1 MSISNPF
8 ARLALFPVL
17 GLGLAAAQTAPPVM
31 PRVSAALDD
40 SRRVT
45 LHGNVHPFANPSL
58 DQGAVEDSLPAGRML
73 LLLSRSSQQESALQD
88 YIQAAHT
95 PGNPAFHK
103 WLRPEEFGHLYGPA
117 DSDLAAITA
126 WLQAHGLTVNK
137 VHAGRGAIE
146 FSGTA
151 SQIQETFQTEI
162 HRYATNGEAHL
173 AAATEPSVPA
183 ALAPVIAGLAS
194 LGSFHPRSQMKVMG
208 TAAFNPKT
216 HAVAPQWTYPAAG
229 GVSYALAP
237 GDLAVQYDIQPVY
250 ASGVTGAGQSIA
262 IVSASNVDLSLVQA
276 YQSLFGL
283 AANLPAVI
291 VDGTDPGQTS
301 DATEAYLDIELAG
314 SVAPGAKVLLYT
326 SGGTAL
332 TDGLPLAAVRAV
344 EDDQAGIISVSY
356 GVCEAELGQSGN
368 AFWSALWEQAAAQ
381 GQTVFVSAG
390 DGGSAG
396 CDDFDAQEEAYAGL
410 QVNGIASTPYN
421 VAVGG
426 TDFYYSQYAG
436 GSSAIAA
443 QLNTYWSAS
452 TVTPAV
458 SLKHSIPEQA
468 WNDFFGFNLVDG
480 GKPDNLG
487 SETIVAGGGG
497 GSNAA
502 LYPAA
507 GAAGYPKPTWQQ
519 ATGVPTD
526 HVRDLPDLSLFAAN
540 GYNSSFYPI
549 CANPG
554 DCTNSTSGSA
564 VVITAIG
571 GTSAAAVA
579 MAAIQALVNQ
589 STGSWSG
596 QANYL
601 YYPLAAKQPGVFR
614 DVQTGGNQ
622 VLCYSGSANCVNGV
636 TGTTSS
642 GFTVESGYSAG
653 AGYDL
658 ATGLGSVDVA
668 NLIKYWKSVTFKP
681 STTTFSVSPATLVH
695 GKKATIIATI
705 APASGSGTPTGSIA
719 LIGADAL
726 PASTGID
733 NLQLTA
739 GAVYAS
745 IDNLPGG
752 AYLLTASYSGDA
764 TYAPSKS
771 APVTLT
777 VTPESD
783 TLSATG
789 WAWNPYD
796 LYLYPLSSGI
806 TLPYG
811 AQLFLDAQP
820 LSANAT
826 LPNQPTP
833 ATGTVTFTDK
843 LGSVSTTSVQPLNA
857 AGMAEWSSGVFAPG
871 THTLSAA
878 YSGDPSYSASTLP
891 TAATFTII
899 PGSTSLSVVPLVKT
913 ISGGGSVAVDVQL
926 GTGYLPLYGKPP
938 TGSVTVTLGG
948 KSTTTALQ
956 AFGTTGNASLEA
968 VVTFSNVAAGI
979 LPVTASYPGDTNWQA
994 STANG
999 GTVIALSGKLTPT
1012 VTLTATPSAPTPAQ
1026 TVTLTAAVSGPA
1038 GKPSPTGTVIFLGDD
1053 QTLNY
1058 AACLAAGKAS
1068 VSVPASSVA
1077 NGVNIFSA
1085 VYQGDANYNP
1095 GSSNPLNITVTRSD
1109 FSLATLAPQVAI
1121 LPGNS
1126 ATATLVLTSVNGFTG
1141 TVALTESAPSG
1152 ITATF
1157 SSASPSV
1164 SAATTGTVTLT
1175 AAASVA
1181 PGTYPVIITATA
1193 GGHVH
1198 TAQVLIVIQAA
1209 AAPVFS
1215 PAAGAYKAIQQVTLS
1230 DPAPGAVIY
1239 YTTNGTTPTA
1249 ASTQYTGAISI
1260 SAAATLKAIAVVNKG
1275 LPSAIASATYTV
1287 TLPAAVP
1294 SISPAAGTYTSTQS
1308 VTITDTTAG
1317 ATIYYTTN
1325 GSAPTTAS
1333 TKYTG
1338 AISVASTETIQAV
1351 ATATGYSLS
1360 PVASAAYT
1368 IQKVAAS
1375 PKLSP
1380 AAGTYTSTQSVTIT
1394 DATAGATIYYTT
1406 NGSAPTA
1413 SSTKYTGAI
1422 SVTATETIQAVATAT
1437 GYSLSP
1443 VASAAYTIQKVAA
1456 SPKLSPAAGTYTS
1469 TQSVTITDAT
1479 AGATIYYTTNGSAP
1493 TTASTKYTGAISVT
1507 ATETIQAVATAT
1519 GYSLS
1524 PVASAAYTIQKAA
1537 ASPQLSPAAGTFTVA
1552 QSVTITDTTPGATI
1566 YYTTN
1571 GSTPTTS
1578 STKYTAAIKVSATQ
1592 TISAIAVAAG
1602 YASSPVVS
1610 ATYTLASNQ
1619 AKTVASP
1626 RRSPAGMQ

>member
-1 MSISNPF
+1 MSHFNAL

-17 GLGLAAAQTAPPVM
+17 GLGLAAAQTTPQVM
-31 PRVSAALDD
+31 PRISGALDD
-40 SRRVT
+40 SRRIT
-45 LHGNVHPFANPSL
+45 LHGNIHSVANPSL

-73 LLLSRSSQQESALQD
+73 LLLSRSAHQESALQD

-95 PGNPAFHK
+95 PGNPSFHK
-103 WLRPEEFGHLYGPA
+103 WLRPDEFGRLYGPA
-117 DSDLAAITA
+117 DSDVAAITA

-151 SQIQETFQTEI
+151 SQLQETLQTEI

-173 AAATEPSVPA
+173 AAAVEPSVPA

-194 LGSFHPRSQMKVMG
+194 LGSFHPRSQLKVMG
-208 TAAFNPKT
+208 SAAFNPAT
-216 HAVAPQWTYPAAG
+216 HAAAPQWTYKATS

-237 GDLAVQYDIQPVY
+237 GDFAVQYDIQPVY
-250 ASGVTGAGQSIA
+250 AAGTNGAGQSIA

-332 TDGLPLAAVRAV
+332 TDGLALAAVRAV
-344 EDDQAGIISVSY
+344 EDDQAGVISVSY
-356 GVCEAELGQSGN
+356 GECEAELGQSGN

-396 CDDFDAQEEAYAGL
+396 CDDFDAQPEAYAGL
-410 QVNGIASTPYN
+410 QVNGIASTLYN

-426 TDFYYSQYAG
+426 TDFFYSQYAAS
-436 GSSAIAA
+436 SSAVAA
-443 QLNTYWSAS
+443 QLGSYWSAS
-452 TVTPAV
+452 TPSPAV
-458 SLKHSIPEQA
+458 SLKHPVPEQA
-468 WNDFFGFNLVDG
+468 WNDFFGFNLADG

-497 GSNAA
+497 ASSAA

-549 CANPG
+549 CASPG
-554 DCTNSTSGSA
+554 DCASSTSGGA
-564 VVITAIG
+564 VVITAVG
-571 GTSAAAVA
+571 GTSAAAPA

-589 STGSWSG
+589 SAGSWSG
-596 QANYL
+596 QANFL
-601 YYPLAAKQPGVFR
+601 YYPLAAKQPSVFR
-614 DVQTGGNQ
+614 DVQTGSNQ
-622 VLCYSGSANCVNGV
+622 VLCYSGSANCVEGAAGN
-636 TGTTSS
+636 TSS

-668 NLIKYWKSVTFKP
+668 NLIKYWKSVTFRP

-695 GKKATIIATI
+695 GKNATIIGTVS
-705 APASGSGTPTGSIA
+705 PSSGSGTPTGSIA
-719 LIGADAL
+719 LTGADAL
-726 PASTGID
+726 PASTGIGD
-733 NLQLTA
+733 FALTA
-739 GAVYAS
+739 GSVYTTV
-745 IDNLPGG
+745 DNLPGG
-752 AYLLTASYSGDA
+752 TYLLTASYSGDA

-771 APVTLT
+771 ALVTVT

-796 LYLYPLSSGI
+796 LDLYPLSAGL

-811 AQLFLDAQP
+811 AQLFLDVQP

-843 LGSVSTTSVQPLNA
+843 LGTVSTTSVQPLNA
-857 AGMAEWSSGVFAPG
+857 AGMAEWSTGVFAPG
-871 THTLSAA
+871 IHTITEA

-891 TAATFTII
+891 GGATFTII

-956 AFGTTGNASLEA
+956 AFGPAGNASLEA
-968 VVTFSNVAAGI
+968 VVTFSSVAAGI
-979 LPVTASYPGDTNWQA
+979 LPVTASYPGDANWLA
-994 STANG
+994 SSANG
-999 GTVIALSGKLTPT
+999 GTVTALSGKLTPT
-1012 VTLTATPSAPTPAQ
+1012 VVLAATPSASTPAQ
-1026 TVTLTAAVSGPA
+1026 TVTLTASITGPA
-1038 GKPSPTGTVIFLGDD
+1038 GKPVPTGTVLFLSDD
-1053 QTLNY
+1053 QALNY
-1058 AACLAAGKAS
+1058 AASLAAGKAS

-1077 NGVNIFSA
+1077 NGVNIFTA
-1085 VYQGDANYNP
+1085 VYQGDTNYAA
-1095 GSSNPLNITVTRSD
+1095 GASNAVNITVSKED
-1109 FSLATLAPQVAI
+1109 FSLTTLAPEVAVR
-1121 LPGNS
+1121 PGNS
-1126 ATATLVLTSVNGFTG
+1126 GTATFALAPINGFSG
-1141 TVALTESAPSG
+1141 TVALTGSAPSG

-1164 SAATTGTVTLT
+1164 SASTTDTITVAVAAT
-1175 AAASVA
+1175 VA
-1181 PGTYPVIITATA
+1181 PGVYPVLITAA
-1193 GGHVH
+1193 SGGHVH
-1198 TAQVLIVIQAA
+1198 TAQVRVVVQAA

-1215 PAAGAYKAIQQVTLS
+1215 PAAGTYSATRHVTLS
-1230 DPAPGAVIY
+1230 DSTPGAVIY

-1249 ASTQYTGAISI
+1249 ASTQYTGAISV
-1260 SAAATLKAIAVVNKG
+1260 SATATLKAIAVVGKG
-1275 LPSAIASATYTV
+1275 LPSDVSSAAYTI

-1294 SISPAAGTYTSTQS
+1294 TISPAAGTYTSAQS
-1308 VTITDTTAG
+1308 VTITDATPG

-1325 GSAPTTAS
+1325 GTAPTTSS

-1338 AISVASTETIQAV
+1338 AISVAASETIQAV
-1351 ATATGYSLS
+1351 AAATGYSLS

-1368 IQKVAAS
+1368 IQKATAS

-1380 AAGTYTSTQSVTIT
+1380 AAGTYTSTQSVTVTDTTPGATIYYTTNGSAPTTSSTKYTGAISVAASETIQAVAAATGYALSSVASAAYTIQKLAASPKLSPAAGTYTAAQSVTIT

-1406 NGSAPTA
+1406 NGS
-1413 SSTKYTGAI
+1413 
-1422 SVTATETIQAVATAT
+1422 
-1437 GYSLSP
+1437 
-1443 VASAAYTIQKVAA
+1443 
-1456 SPKLSPAAGTYTS
+1456 
-1469 TQSVTITDAT
+1469 
-1479 AGATIYYTTNGSAP
+1479 
-1493 TTASTKYTGAISVT
+1493 
-1507 ATETIQAVATAT
+1507 
-1519 GYSLS
+1519 
-1524 PVASAAYTIQKAA
+1524 
-1537 ASPQLSPAAGTFTVA
+1537 
-1552 QSVTITDTTPGATI
+1552 
-1566 YYTTN
+1566 
-1571 GSTPTTS
+1571 TPTTS
-1578 STKYTAAIKVSATQ
+1578 STKYAAAIKVSATQ

-1602 YASSPVVS
+1602 YAPSPVVS
-1610 ATYTLASNQ
+1610 ATYTLTSKQ
-1619 AKTVASP
+1619 AKPVESP
-1626 RRSPAGMQ
+1626 RSRLSGEK